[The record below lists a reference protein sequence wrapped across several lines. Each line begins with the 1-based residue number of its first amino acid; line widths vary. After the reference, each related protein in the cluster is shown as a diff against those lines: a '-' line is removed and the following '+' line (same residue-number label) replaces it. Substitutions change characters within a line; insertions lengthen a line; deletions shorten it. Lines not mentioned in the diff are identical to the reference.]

1 MSERYAVICA
11 RGGSTRVPR
20 KNILPI
26 AGKPMIAYTIDA
38 ARESGIFD
46 RVIVNSE
53 DREILE
59 VAERCGAELYRRPA
73 ELATGTTFM
82 IQVVQEMAE
91 TLGMADDDIV
101 SVLFPTCP
109 LRDASDIRGAYDAF
123 VAAGG
128 GTPLAAV
135 AEYDY
140 PIQVALQ
147 MNERGRLV
155 PALGDAYR
163 RSTRHNDH
171 PPAYR
176 ANYAVMFNTA
186 GNLKRQTNLIGDEPI
201 AYVMPI
207 ERSLD
212 VDTPF
217 QMEIARLLIE
227 RGERR

>member
-1 MSERYAVICA
+1 MPERYAVICA
-11 RGGSTRVPR
+11 RGGSVRVPS
-20 KNILPI
+20 KNLLPI

-38 ARESGIFD
+38 ARESGVFG

-53 DREILE
+53 DDAILA
-59 VAERCGAELYRRPA
+59 VAQHHGAELYRRPPA
-73 ELATGTTFM
+73 LATATTFV
-82 IQVVQEMAE
+82 IQVVQDMVQALDMQDE
-91 TLGMADDDIV
+91 DVV

-109 LRDASDIRGAYDAF
+109 LRSAADIRGAYDAF

-128 GTPLAAV
+128 RAPLAAV

-147 MNERGRLV
+147 LNDRGRLV
-155 PALGDAYR
+155 PAFGDAYK

-186 GNLKRQTNLIGDEPI
+186 GNLRRQTNLIGEEPI

-217 QMEIARLLIE
+217 QMQVARLLIE
-227 RGERR
+227 HGGPR